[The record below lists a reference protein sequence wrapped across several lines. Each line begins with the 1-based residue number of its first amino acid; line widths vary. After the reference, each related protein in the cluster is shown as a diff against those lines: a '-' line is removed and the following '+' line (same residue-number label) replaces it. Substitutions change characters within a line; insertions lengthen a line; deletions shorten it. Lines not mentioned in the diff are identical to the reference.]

1 MQTIYFDQVGHKCQ
15 SKSKQKK
22 GSARTAPQ
30 CPSFGEINGSGCLQI
45 FHQISDNYNIMIVLV
60 WDISRYL

>member
-22 GSARTAPQ
+22 GSARTGPQ
-30 CPSFGEINGSGCLQI
+30 CPSFGEIDGSGMPT
-45 FHQISDNYNIMIVLV
+45 NIPSNL
-60 WDISRYL
+60 